1 MTYQFHSLDPAA
13 FTSLAALND
22 AELAER
28 HIVVSTVQPGD
39 RAPCRLTLEN
49 TPAGE
54 TVLLVNHT
62 HQPTPSPYGARGPIF
77 IRKAALGGQPVVTA
91 TLPAMLVGRQMSVRA
106 YDAAGMIVDGAVV
119 EAIDL
124 KPHLDALF
132 RRADVD
138 EVHLHFPG
146 RGCYAAK
153 AVRVT
158 EDRGEAALASASL

>member
-1 MTYQFHSLDPAA
+1 MTYRFESLDPAVFA
-13 FTSLAALND
+13 PLAALDD
-22 AELAER
+22 AELSAR
-28 HIVVSTVQPGD
+28 HVVVSTVQPGD

-62 HQPTPSPYGARGPIF
+62 HQPTPSPYGARGPIY
-77 IRKAALGGQPVVTA
+77 IRKAALGRAPVVTA

-106 YDAAGMIVDGAVV
+106 YDTAGMIVDGAVV
-119 EAIDL
+119 EAIEL

-146 RGCYAAK
+146 RGCYAVK
-153 AVRVT
+153 AVRAPDASV
-158 EDRGEAALASASL
+158 EAALASAGL

>member
-1 MTYQFHSLDPAA
+1 MTYRYQSLNPAHFA
-13 FTSLAALND
+13 PLATLSD
-22 AELAER
+22 AELAAR
-28 HIVVSTVQPGD
+28 NIVVTQVAPGE

-54 TVLLVNHT
+54 TVLLLNHT
-62 HQPTPSPYGARGPIF
+62 HQPTSSPYGARGPIF
-77 IRKAALGGQPVVTA
+77 IRKAALGRPPVVSA
-91 TLPAMLVGRQMSVRA
+91 DLPAMLVGRQLSVRA

-119 EAIDL
+119 EAADL

-132 RRADVD
+132 GRADVD

-153 AVRVT
+153 AVRVPS
-158 EDRGEAALASASL
+158 DGRNAAAASAAL

>member
-1 MTYQFHSLDPAA
+1 MPYRFESLDPAVFA
-13 FTSLAALND
+13 PLAALD
-22 AELAER
+22 DVALAAR

-62 HQPTPSPYGARGPIF
+62 HQPTLSPYGARGPIY
-77 IRKAALGGQPVVTA
+77 IRKAALGGQPVITA

-106 YDAAGMIVDGAVV
+106 YDTAGMIVDGAVV
-119 EAIDL
+119 EAADL
-124 KPHLDALF
+124 TPHLDALF

-153 AVRVT
+153 ATRAP
-158 EDRGEAALASASL
+158 EDQAEASLTSASL